1 MKILALERELPD
13 LVAQDFEPHLISEAA
28 EVWKL
33 YQDGVL
39 REIYFRQDWPGAV
52 LMLECES
59 VAQAD
64 KILGTLPLVREN
76 LIAFELIPL
85 GPYPGFSRLFTH
97 EV

>member
-1 MKILALERELPD
+1 
-13 LVAQDFEPHLISEAA
+13 
-28 EVWKL
+28 VWKL